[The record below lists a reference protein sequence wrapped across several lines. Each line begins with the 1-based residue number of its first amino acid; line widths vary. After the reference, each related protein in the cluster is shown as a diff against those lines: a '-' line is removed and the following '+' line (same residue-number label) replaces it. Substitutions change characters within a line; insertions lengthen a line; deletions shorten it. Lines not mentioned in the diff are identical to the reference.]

1 MPPHWPATLAPV
13 AQLLTDGLD
22 LGAATI
28 LVGENGSGKST
39 LVEGIAMAYGLN
51 GEGGSTGAS
60 HTTRASE
67 SPLHDWLSVHRNP
80 GGSRWGYFVRGETM
94 HGLFTFLDETREEH
108 YTNDPAFHPL
118 SHGEAFRTLLETRRF
133 RGDGFFVLDEPEAGL
148 SFTAQLQLVGDLMA
162 MLRQPGVQVL
172 IATHS
177 PVIASLPGAQILELD
192 DTGYHRRTWEDLDL
206 VAHFRAFCAGPER
219 YLRHL
224 E

>member
-1 MPPHWPATLAPV
+1 
-13 AQLLTDGLD
+13 
-22 LGAATI
+22 
-28 LVGENGSGKST
+28 
-39 LVEGIAMAYGLN
+39 
-51 GEGGSTGAS
+51 
-60 HTTRASE
+60 
-67 SPLHDWLSVHRNP
+67 
-80 GGSRWGYFVRGETM
+80 
-94 HGLFTFLDETREEH
+94 
-108 YTNDPAFHPL
+108 
-118 SHGEAFRTLLETRRF
+118 
-133 RGDGFFVLDEPEAGL
+133 
-148 SFTAQLQLVGDLMA
+148 MA